1 MQNKPSRQWTLLHAF
16 MKQTESHT
24 YINLFRQSEHSD
36 YVVHKIHQLN
46 HNSLKKNN
54 YIEHF
59 EALKKLGLRR
69 LGSGCFVIQTAMIR
83 VAAAFHAGFLSY
95 ASSRVL
101 Q

>member
-36 YVVHKIHQLN
+36 HVVHKIHQLN

-69 LGSGCFVIQTAMIR
+69 ARIGLFCHTNRDDSCSNCISCR
-83 VAAAFHAGFLSY
+83 VP
-95 ASSRVL
+95 VVCV
-101 Q
+101 